1 MEHYC
6 GSLFESCF
14 EKQNLKKLEYKKG
27 INMPALY
34 CCFYLTE
41 KNAHEVTLEISP
53 TIYGKKENYLNELEN
68 IDDSEIINFS
78 NLAVRFNLRNI

>member
-1 MEHYC
+1 MEYQYS
-6 GSLFESCF
+6 SLFESCF
-14 EKQNLKKLEYKKG
+14 EKQNLKNLEYKKD

-34 CCFYLTE
+34 CCFYLRE

-53 TIYGKKENYLNELEN
+53 TIYGKKQNYLNKLEN

-78 NLAVRFNLRNI
+78 NLTVRFNLRNI